1 MNDPWVE
8 PGDVVP
14 AVHAGVLFS
23 RRCSW
28 VWFARGFFDRIDI
41 VLQGGC
47 SGSVAVTM
55 VGPKCAVP
63 GLRKYFRRKMWC
75 GGRLGSLYQDYM
87 AVGRPQGLLCV
98 SEVLPN
104 GPACEFEGRVSAN
117 PKGVSARR

>member
-8 PGDVVP
+8 PGVVVP

-55 VGPKCAVP
+55 VGPQVC
-63 GLRKYFRRKMWC
+63 
-75 GGRLGSLYQDYM
+75 
-87 AVGRPQGLLCV
+87 RPWAPEILQEKNVVWG
-98 SEVLPN
+98 
-104 GPACEFEGRVSAN
+104 
-117 PKGVSARR
+117 